1 MLNYL
6 VRQRTLYKE
15 DNVNFYCIQ
24 NVYQRLTNCYGGHAG
39 LTYEENDAGG
49 VTALIH
55 IDKEV
60 L

>member
-24 NVYQRLTNCYGGHAG
+24 NVYQRLANCYGDHAG
-39 LTYEENDAGG
+39 LSYEENDDGG
-49 VTALIH
+49 VTANIR